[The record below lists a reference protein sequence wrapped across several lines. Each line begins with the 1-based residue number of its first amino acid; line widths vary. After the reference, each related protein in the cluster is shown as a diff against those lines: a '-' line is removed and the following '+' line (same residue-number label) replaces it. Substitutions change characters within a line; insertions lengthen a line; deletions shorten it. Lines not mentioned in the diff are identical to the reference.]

1 MQFIWTIKKIYKKLF
16 RLNLNSRDYWIKRY
30 NSGRDSG
37 TGSHGKLAK
46 FKAEIINDFVRNNK
60 IETVIEFGCGDG
72 NQLKLAEY
80 PAYFGFDVAPKAI
93 ELCRGIFLQ
102 DRSKSFWLMAEHDYE
117 TAQLTLSLDVI
128 YHLLEDDIYYA
139 YMERLF
145 GSSEKFVI
153 IYSSDYE
160 EKQDDYIRRR
170 KFTDW
175 IDRNKPEWKLRQRT
189 PNKYPRDSRSS
200 FYIYRRIEDERKI

>member
-16 RLNLNSRDYWIKRY
+16 RLNLNSEDYWVRRY
-30 NSGRDSG
+30 DSG
-37 TGSHGKLAK
+37 GDSGAGSHGKLAE
-46 FKAEIINDFVRNNK
+46 FKAEIINDFVRKHN

-80 PAYFGFDVAPKAI
+80 PHYIGFDVSLKAI
-93 ELCRGIFLQ
+93 ELCRGIFLLHK
-102 DRSKSFWLMAEHDYE
+102 SKSFWLIGEHDYE
-117 TAQLTLSLDVI
+117 TAHLTLSLDVI
-128 YHLLEDDIYYA
+128 YHLLEDEVYYTH
-139 YMERLF
+139 MERLF
-145 GSSEKFVI
+145 SSSEKFVI

-160 EKQDDYIRRR
+160 EELDAYIKRR

-175 IDRNKPEWKLRQRT
+175 IDRNKPEWKLRQHI

-200 FYIYRRIEDERKI
+200 FYIYRRDRR